1 MKIRIGTRTSLMAM
15 AQAKTVAKLLKENN
29 PAIEI
34 EIVGIIPSG
43 DKDKTTPLPQMNTVG
58 IFSKEI
64 DDYLLEN
71 KIDCAVHSLK
81 DLGTQRP
88 DGIAR
93 AALLPREDP
102 HDIVLFHPDII
113 ERLKSGQKLVIG
125 TSAPRR
131 AELLPSFLQKA
142 LPFQGQVPEI
152 ELVSIRGNANTRIS
166 KLLDVE
172 QNLDG
177 IVLALAGLNRLY
189 EDTDAHSEVTGLLKD
204 LKRMIVPITVCP
216 PAPGQGTVCIEA
228 FSSRRDILD
237 LFKPLHDL
245 PTQKAVDAEYEIL
258 TMNGGGC
265 HQRFGVLSLKLPNI
279 EDNILFIKGKN
290 KNGKD
295 ISSVSWTQPAY
306 NDEVEIWNG
315 HDFADGIFTYQDLP
329 HPDIKADAVFVAHTR
344 AFPKKFPQDKNIW
357 VSGVKSWFKLAS
369 KGYWVE
375 GCSDSFGFE
384 FIEPTLRIP
393 ALQLPPL
400 KAWDILSHEH
410 AEDTWNEGNFIATYS
425 HKGKDLSPKLIKT
438 LQNADII
445 WWASASQ
452 YKALSHLLPTYPQTH
467 ACGPGK
473 TAEILVAEG
482 VEPLYVFPN
491 IDAMYRWIDDN
502 RAKQNPTHSKR
513 PVRKNQN

>member
-15 AQAKTVAKLLKENN
+15 AQAKTVAALLKELD
-29 PAIEI
+29 PTIET
-34 EIVGIIPSG
+34 ELVGIVPIG
-43 DKDKTTPLPQMNTVG
+43 DKDKTTPLPQMNVVG

-64 DDYLLEN
+64 DDHLLEG

-102 HDIVLFHPDII
+102 HDIVLFHPDIL
-113 ERLKSGQKLVIG
+113 ERVKSGQKIVIG

-142 LPFQGQVPEI
+142 LPSSGQPLEI
-152 ELVSIRGNANTRIS
+152 ELTSIRGNANTRIA
-166 KLLDVE
+166 KLLTPE
-172 QNLDG
+172 QNLNG

-189 EDTDAHSEVTGLLKD
+189 QDSDAHDEVVKLLKG
-204 LKRMIVPITVCP
+204 LKRMIVPVTVCP
-216 PAPGQGTVCIEA
+216 PAPGQGTICIEA
-228 FSSRRDILD
+228 LGNRPDILD
-237 LFKPLHDL
+237 LFKKLHHL
-245 PTQKAVDAEYEIL
+245 PTQKAIDAEYEIL

-265 HQRFGVLSLKLPNI
+265 HQRFGVVSLKLPNI
-279 EDNILFIKGKN
+279 EDNILLIKGKN
-290 KNGKD
+290 KDGRD
-295 ISSVSWTQPAY
+295 ISSVQWTPPAY
-306 NDEVEIWNG
+306 NDEIEIWNG
-315 HDFADGIFTYQDLP
+315 HDFADGIFTYEDID
-329 HPDIKADAVFVAHTR
+329 HPQIQAQAVFVAHTR
-344 AFPKKFPQDKNIW
+344 AFPKKLNKDKNIW

-375 GCSDSFGFE
+375 GCADSFGFE
-384 FIEPTLRIP
+384 FIVPTLNVP
-393 ALQLPPL
+393 VLELPPL

-410 AEDTWNEGNFIATYS
+410 AEDTWKEGNFIATYS
-425 HKGKDLSPKLIKT
+425 HQGKDLSPKLVKT

-445 WWASASQ
+445 WWASSGQ
-452 YKALSHLLPTYPQTH
+452 FDALHHLLPTYPQTH

-473 TAEILVAEG
+473 TAEILVAQG

-491 IDAMYRWIDDN
+491 IDAMHRWIDDN
-502 RAKQNPTHSKR
+502 RAKQNSSNSKAG
-513 PVRKNQN
+513 RKKQS